1 MEVGESLKTMQ
12 IALEPTD
19 IEAIAHRVAEL
30 IKPILCRDDEDETL
44 NIEQASE
51 LLGKSKEQIYQ
62 WVHGSR
68 HGANDFPFMK
78 AGRSL
83 RFSKKDLLKWMKIS
97 LENG

>member
-1 MEVGESLKTMQ
+1 MQ
-12 IALEPTD
+12 IALEPKD
-19 IEAIAHRVAEL
+19 IEAIAYQVVEL
-30 IKPILCRDDEDETL
+30 IKPLLCCNDEDENL
-44 NIEQASE
+44 NIEQASK

-83 RFSKKDLLKWMKIS
+83 RFSKKDLLKWMKMS